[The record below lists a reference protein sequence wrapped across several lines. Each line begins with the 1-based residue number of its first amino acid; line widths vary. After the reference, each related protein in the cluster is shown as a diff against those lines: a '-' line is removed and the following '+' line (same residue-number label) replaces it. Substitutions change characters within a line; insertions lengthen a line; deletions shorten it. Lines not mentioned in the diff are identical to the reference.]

1 VSLHDNVTVGLLCL
15 SVAAAALVTILLTA
29 LVIHIRHRDIRRQAE
44 HIRRWTA
51 SHPMPRALP
60 APSSSPPSPSSQEE
74 GPVVY
79 AWWTPSKEDL
89 TETAVL
95 PRMTEDILIAEALRF
110 EVTQV
115 LQTIP
120 WREATSVP
128 VRRGHLDVIDG
139 YARVGRHR
147 AGPR

>member
-1 VSLHDNVTVGLLCL
+1 MSLNDNVTVGLLCL
-15 SVAAAALVTILLTA
+15 SCGAATLVTVVATA
-29 LVIHIRHRDIRRQAE
+29 LVVHVRHRDVRRQAE
-44 HIRRWTA
+44 QIRRWVD
-51 SHPMPRALP
+51 SRVERKALP
-60 APSSSPPSPSSQEE
+60 PLQTLPDGFEE
-74 GPVVY
+74 VPEAPVVY

-95 PRMTEDILIAEALRF
+95 PRMTDDILTAEALRF

-120 WREATSVP
+120 WRDATTVP